1 MGQPDSEALYRSVA
15 DWRTR
20 GEYTEAEK
28 LAIEFA
34 ERYCLDHRAMD
45 GEFFDRLRQCF
56 ADAEILD
63 LATCCAMFLGIGRL
77 LAVLGVHQ
85 CEPIRL

>member
-1 MGQPDSEALYRSVA
+1 MGQDQIEDLYLSVG

-20 GEYTEAEK
+20 DDYTAAEK

-34 ERYCLDHRAMD
+34 ERYCLDHRSMD
-45 GEFFDRLRQCF
+45 DAFFDRMRTAF
-56 ADAEILD
+56 TDAEILD
-63 LATCCAMFLGIGRL
+63 LATCCSMFLGLGRL

>member
-1 MGQPDSEALYRSVA
+1 MGQPDIEDLYRSVA

-20 GEYTEAEK
+20 SEYTEAEK

-34 ERYCLDHRAMD
+34 ECYCIDHRAMD
-45 GEFFDRLRQCF
+45 DEFFDRLRQQF
-56 ADAEILD
+56 SDADILD
-63 LATCCAMFLGIGRL
+63 LATCCAMFLGLGRL